1 MKEVWKEYNSWLR
14 DLVDKYADKP
24 LPKKMGK
31 GFFEHNLV
39 ISRNINKETIPNFI
53 IDERTTLYSARHT
66 FATIFI
72 NSEGAKTAEL
82 AQLMGRSVSG
92 IDRYIKELMSIEDV
106 LKARDKMK

>member
-1 MKEVWKEYNSWLR
+1 
-14 DLVDKYADKP
+14 
-24 LPKKMGK
+24 MGK
-31 GFFEHNLV
+31 GGYFDHKLV
-39 ISRNINKETIPNFI
+39 ISRNINHNTIAKYL

-82 AQLMGRSVSG
+82 AQLMGRNVSG

>member
-1 MKEVWKEYNSWLR
+1 
-14 DLVDKYADKP
+14 
-24 LPKKMGK
+24 MGK
-31 GFFEHNLV
+31 GFFEHKLV

-66 FATIFI
+66 IATIFI